1 MTRAPGLDWSQSIS
15 QRMSQIKTAVFIAA
29 LVPLAVMVYD
39 GFTGGLGSNP
49 VEEITHRTGE
59 WGLRFLLLTLTIT
72 PLRRLMGINT
82 LVRLRRM
89 LGLYAFFYASLH
101 FTTYVWLDAYFDLAY
116 IVEDVVK
123 RLYITV
129 GFSAFVLLIP
139 LALTS
144 NDAMIRRLGG
154 ARWRLLHRLS
164 YVAAIG
170 GVLHFLWLVKATI
183 ANRWYTPRIWPW
195 CCCCACRWWRN
206 VYRRFDR
213 HCAGSPAAPI
223 KVRPYLRHQSKYKL
237 RRTDKRPALCWQQ

>member
-170 GVLHFLWLVKATI
+170 GVLHFLWLVKADH
-183 ANRWYTPRIWPW
+183 REPL
-195 CCCCACRWWRN
+195 
-206 VYRRFDR
+206 VY
-213 HCAGSPAAPI
+213 AAYLALVLLLRLPMVAQRLP
-223 KVRPYLRHQSKYKL
+223 KVRQAL
-237 RRTDKRPALCWQQ
+237 RRQSRSPDQSSAVS